1 MQVMPFSIVAF
12 EVERWLLQQSRERE
26 RDLLDASGTTGRNG
40 NAESSA
46 HPLQSGPLSSA
57 VSGLRRQPH
66 LAIQMVHSPSMSSFR
81 NREHDGGS
89 YGSEP
94 DRLSAGHRGNQSAR
108 SSLGSLDDLQLQS
121 NVASWV
127 SAHAA
132 ACNEAGM
139 AGREVDAGGGA
150 SPGAFEISIS
160 VQQESVSAAEPSGK
174 GRSAFTPTP
183 LVADEAEAAGGVP
196 PVQRTRQRRPPR
208 QEGLMEASLLP
219 FDGLAQ
225 DHPEQ
230 QQGSE
235 QAVRYRRAPSITVQ
249 WAAMGGCL
257 RLIRELLGDCELLNL
272 PFLH

>member
-1 MQVMPFSIVAF
+1 MPFSIVAF
-12 EVERWLLQQSRERE
+12 EVERWLLQQSRERSE
-26 RDLLDASGTTGRNG
+26 RDPLDASGTTGRNG

-57 VSGLRRQPH
+57 VTGLRRQPH
-66 LAIQMVHSPSMSSFR
+66 LAIQMAQSPSMSSFR

-94 DRLSAGHRGNQSAR
+94 DRPSAGHRGNQSAR

-132 ACNEAGM
+132 ASNEAGA
-139 AGREVDAGGGA
+139 AGREADAGGG
-150 SPGAFEISIS
+150 SGPGAFEISIS
-160 VQQESVSAAEPSGK
+160 VQQEPASVVEPSG
-174 GRSAFTPTP
+174 RVRPAYSPVP
-183 LVADEAEAAGGVP
+183 LAAEEAEAAGGITS
-196 PVQRTRQRRPPR
+196 VQRTRQRRPPR

-230 QQGSE
+230 QQGAE
-235 QAVRYRRAPSITVQ
+235 PAVRYRRAPSITVQ
-249 WAAMGGCL
+249 WAVAWGDACRWSGNCWGGVS
-257 RLIRELLGDCELLNL
+257 
-272 PFLH
+272 F